1 MLEDKWKW
9 PGNTFFNL
17 IFLNFVNHSHGSSVN
32 SVNFESLDK
41 VRRIGSIFYY
51 IWLGFWAG
59 SKSNLWLLAAEG
71 VRMNCLTRI
80 VLEQLHSVGSKAIIT
95 TNIKSF
101 IELIQSFW
109 CSWIVNEQPAIL
121 FELLNKLIF
130 SIFLINTFFFLD
142 CL

>member
-1 MLEDKWKW
+1 MNAARKHVFK
-9 PGNTFFNL
+9 
-17 IFLNFVNHSHGSSVN
+17 LNFILFCNN
-32 SVNFESLDK
+32 TQIIRILWNAESLGR
-41 VRRIGSIFYY
+41 VRGISSICYY
-51 IWLGFWAG
+51 IGLGFWVG
-59 SKSNLWLLAAEG
+59 SKTSFWLLAAEG

-80 VLEQLHSVGSKAIIT
+80 VLEQSPSVGSKAIIT

-130 SIFLINTFFFLD
+130 SIFLINTFFLFGLFINN
-142 CL
+142 